1 MEERE
6 DRFWQECEWDRT
18 GFVLLDGCV
27 SLGVTSPRVIR
38 VRACVRLTF
47 LLKAGASPLCGDHT
61 LLPFVSDGRVGGL
74 QSWLLRIT
82 LLQTRGC
89 ECLSETL
96 LSVLLGTHPE
106 VELGLMR
113 AFCVEAVRNGHI
125 VSAPFSQAD
134 VSSWDLSSRFPVD
147 DKALGSAVLR
157 PLHEAG
163 EGPSVPLG
171 APEDKSRPGWVR
183 RGGGRDCVN
192 RHLSARG
199 FILLA
204 LLSR

>member
-1 MEERE
+1 M
-6 DRFWQECEWDRT
+6 
-18 GFVLLDGCV
+18 DGCV

-61 LLPFVSDGRVGGL
+61 LLPFVSDGQVGGL
-74 QSWLLRIT
+74 HAWLLRIT

-89 ECLSETL
+89 EYLSETL

-134 VSSWDLSSRFPVD
+134 DHHGIFPPD
-147 DKALGSAVLR
+147 SQWMTKR
-157 PLHEAG
+157 
-163 EGPSVPLG
+163 
-171 APEDKSRPGWVR
+171 
-183 RGGGRDCVN
+183 
-192 RHLSARG
+192 
-199 FILLA
+199 LA
-204 LLSR
+204 LLYLTCFAQSLICDQLCDPVDCSPPGSSVHRVSQARILEG